1 LANETLACQLLNMAR
16 ELSMLTKRDLRSTGA
31 TAAIVSVVV
40 LAELSL
46 GVPGYAQQS
55 TGQLLISSGFNPI
68 AATTPELVTRL
79 NSFPPNQ
86 FQLRQR
92 GGRPYYVYA
101 DPSGCTCAYVGS
113 VAAMNKYRA
122 SYGALP
128 ADSLSAGGFT
138 NPEQNL
144 INSMDNDEASAQFN
158 DDVFGPD
165 F

>member
-1 LANETLACQLLNMAR
+1 MSPRSACARAGVAPIAFLVLLY
-16 ELSMLTKRDLRSTGA
+16 
-31 TAAIVSVVV
+31 SV
-40 LAELSL
+40 AS
-46 GVPGYAQQS
+46 GYAQQS

-68 AATTPELVTRL
+68 AATTPEMVNRL
-79 NSFPPNQ
+79 MSFPPNQ
-86 FQLRQR
+86 FQLRQK

-113 VAAMNKYRA
+113 VAAMDKYRA

-128 ADSLSAGGFT
+128 ANTLSAGGFT

-144 INSMDNDEASAQFN
+144 INSMDNDEASGQFN
-158 DDVFGPD
+158 NDVFGPD